1 MTPADILRMA
11 EEAGLRVPYWGEGED
26 PAIDPPHWAMP
37 SPLPPLLERFAALVA
52 AHEREACAKVCD
64 EKAKRNFTW
73 GSENSDRYHA
83 QADWA
88 ESCAKA
94 IRARGKSHE

>member
-1 MTPADILRMA
+1 MTRDDILRMA

-52 AHEREACAKVCD
+52 AEEAKVTSEQEPLARFYGVTSKD
-64 EKAKRNFTW
+64 ELIAALERHILRVQARN
-73 GSENSDRYHA
+73 
-83 QADWA
+83 
-88 ESCAKA
+88 
-94 IRARGKSHE
+94 SHHE

>member
-52 AHEREACAKVCD
+52 AAEREACAKVC
-64 EKAKRNFTW
+64 EEHYT
-73 GSENSDRYHA
+73 GYGHA
-83 QADWA
+83 A
-88 ESCAKA
+88 A
-94 IRARGKSHE
+94 IRARGEKP